1 MDAAQEKYL
10 QMTQQP
16 VEKLVCRLAVPS
28 ILSMMV
34 SAFYNMADTFF
45 IGKIST
51 QATGAV
57 GVVFSYMALI
67 QAIGFFFGHGSGNY
81 ISRAL
86 GRRQRDRAAAMASN
100 GFFLCLGCGFVLLA
114 GGFLGMDPLLR
125 ALGATETILP
135 EARAYFRW
143 ILLASPVMMGTFVLN
158 NQMRLQGNARRG
170 MIGVMSGAVLNIL
183 LDPLLIFGFGLGIAG
198 AAIATAFSQLV
209 GFCLLVWLSGWGDGL
224 RPALKDFSPS
234 LRALEEIAAGGL
246 PSLGRQGLASLAT
259 AYLNQSAG
267 VWGDSAIA
275 AFSVSNRITY
285 MAFSALLGF
294 GQGFQP
300 VCGFNYGAG
309 LYGRVKRAFWFCVKA
324 SFLLLCTMALVG
336 LIFAEPL
343 VTAFRD
349 SDPELIR
356 IGARVLRCQALS
368 FPLLGWIT
376 IVNMTLQTARKTR
389 QATLVAISR
398 QGIVFIPVLFFA
410 SRLGGLWGVI
420 LAQPISDLLSF
431 FLAIPLVRG
440 FLRSLDNPPAPP
452 GT

>member
-86 GRRQRDRAAAMASN
+86 GRRQRDSAAVMAAN
-100 GFFLCLGCGFVLLA
+100 GFFFCLGCGFVIMA
-114 GGFLGMDPLLR
+114 GVFLFMDPMLR

-183 LDPLLIFGFGLGIAG
+183 LDPLLIFGFELGIAG

-209 GFCLLVWLSGWGDGL
+209 GFCLLVWLSGRGDGL

-234 LRALEEIAAGGL
+234 LRAFKEIAAGGL

-259 AYLNQSAG
+259 AYLNQAAG

-275 AFSVSNRITY
+275 AFSVVNRITF

-309 LYGRVKRAFWFCVKA
+309 LYGRVKKAFWFCVKA
-324 SFLLLCTMALVG
+324 SFLLLCAMALVG
-336 LIFAEPL
+336 LLFAEPL
-343 VTAFRD
+343 VAAFRD
-349 SDPELIR
+349 SDAQLIE
-356 IGARVLRCQALS
+356 IGARALRCQALS

-376 IVNMTLQTARKTR
+376 MVNMTLQTARKTR
-389 QATLVAISR
+389 QATIVAISR
-398 QGIVFIPVLFFA
+398 QGIVFIPVLFIA
-410 SRLGGLWGVI
+410 TRLWGLWGVI
-420 LAQPISDLLSF
+420 LAQPLSDLFSF
-431 FLAIPLVRG
+431 FLAIPLARG
-440 FLRSLDNPPAPP
+440 FLRSLDQPPAQ
-452 GT
+452 TS

>member
-16 VEKLVCRLAVPS
+16 VEKLVCRLTVPS

-86 GRRQRDRAAAMASN
+86 GRRQRDSAAVMAAN
-100 GFFLCLGCGFVLLA
+100 GFFFCLGCGFVIMA
-114 GGFLGMDPLLR
+114 GGFLFMDPMLR

-183 LDPLLIFGFGLGIAG
+183 LDPLLIFGFNLGIAG

-209 GFCLLVWLSGWGDGL
+209 GFCLLVWLSGRGDGL

-234 LRALEEIAAGGL
+234 LRAFEEIAAGGL

-259 AYLNQSAG
+259 AYLNQAAG
-267 VWGDSAIA
+267 VWDQTRRQLSGLEASAAVQLKEWA
-275 AFSVSNRITY
+275 ALVPAWAEEYQIQGELTG
-285 MAFSALLGF
+285 SAVQKDGTLTAEVFL
-294 GQGFQP
+294 QD
-300 VCGFNYGAG
+300 GAG
-309 LYGRVKRAFWFCVKA
+309 RIPYTGELAGVTCRVQAQEKDGYLNTYYQIKEPEKKWTNILECHELYCAGHLMEAA
-324 SFLLLCTMALVG
+324 
-336 LIFAEPL
+336 
-343 VTAFRD
+343 
-349 SDPELIR
+349 
-356 IGARVLRCQALS
+356 
-368 FPLLGWIT
+368 
-376 IVNMTLQTARKTR
+376 
-389 QATLVAISR
+389 VAYFK
-398 QGIVFIPVLFFA
+398 GNHAGYL
-410 SRLGGLWGVI
+410 
-420 LAQPISDLLSF
+420 
-431 FLAIPLVRG
+431 
-440 FLRSLDNPPAPP
+440 
-452 GT
+452 